1 MEENLKKQIEQNE
14 QDIETMKKTYEQK
27 LAEALAKVIY
37 FFSSKHAD
45 IIILICKF
53 ITDSRNKQKK

>member
-27 LAEALAKVIY
+27 LAEAMAKVNI
-37 FFSSKHAD
+37 
-45 IIILICKF
+45 F
-53 ITDSRNKQKK
+53 IQKKFYLLW